1 MAALVNGNQ
10 QRQANQPTHLVCLDV
25 FRCARTHTH
34 NVCLTFERVISPTTR
49 TDTGLTTWRLRQP
62 KDAVYQLKRQQT
74 TRLLPSGSHQI
85 LHTASSSLFPPL
97 SGGTPSPLEGSL
109 SLRPGPPGRITE
121 SAYQRTRA
129 NIFSIEK
136 KIPPLVSSFFALQ
149 FFFFEKE
156 IKLKALTCVKR
167 WSRR

>member
-25 FRCARTHTH
+25 FRRAHTHTQ
-34 NVCLTFERVISPTTR
+34 CLFDFWESDFPYYKNRHRINNMTSSAAQRRCVPTEETTNYTTAAFWLSPDTTHS
-49 TDTGLTTWRLRQP
+49 LFF
-62 KDAVYQLKRQQT
+62 
-74 TRLLPSGSHQI
+74 SF
-85 LHTASSSLFPPL
+85 SSSFGWDTKPAR
-97 SGGTPSPLEGSL
+97 GL

-149 FFFFEKE
+149 FFFFS
-156 IKLKALTCVKR
+156 KR
-167 WSRR
+167 K